1 MRSVLLVNKI
11 FCQMFHKQ
19 YRQHKYSGVI
29 NNDTCDCKA
38 PCCFIKNKVVPLNT
52 IKAYESAY
60 VFCHSFLT
68 SALDVGEWST
78 SCPGQHP
85 PPGIKSLF

>member
-1 MRSVLLVNKI
+1 MTHVPAR
-11 FCQMFHKQ
+11 FHAVSQ
-19 YRQHKYSGVI
+19 
-29 NNDTCDCKA
+29 
-38 PCCFIKNKVVPLNT
+38 KNKVVPLNT

-68 SALDVGEWST
+68 SALHVGEWST

-85 PPGIKSLF
+85 PPRDRIPLLMCIGPCTILITEE